1 MAKRALDTIEVG
13 IVESDDQCRQFMSAV
28 IGGTPGLHATCVCV
42 TGKDAL
48 LFFSRNRPGLFL
60 VSLFL
65 RDMPGTELIH
75 RTRLLWPDAS
85 SILLIPENHPRL
97 LVEALEAG
105 ACAYLPKPCAAD
117 ELVRAIQTVHQGG
130 AVVSSPV
137 AKAIVN
143 YFRARGSVIHRLTD
157 RERQILACMS
167 RGLSQ
172 QAMAA
177 DLGID
182 KATVRTHVRNILGK
196 LDAHSS
202 AEAIAFYLNP
212 KAPASMP
219 ELLSAAHPAP
229 PVPPPNG
236 WFRCPPR
243 TCPQLRVNRSDRGPR
258 TAEDTLKS

>member
-1 MAKRALDTIEVG
+1 MAGQGSDTIEVG

-28 IGGTPGLHATCVCV
+28 IGGTPGLRATCACS

-48 LFFSRNRPGLFL
+48 WLFAQNHPGLFL

-65 RDMPGTELIH
+65 RDMPGTELIQ
-75 RTRLLWPDAS
+75 RTRALWPGAS
-85 SILLIPENHPRL
+85 PILLIPANHPRL

-117 ELVRAIQTVHQGG
+117 ELVRAIWTVHQGG

-137 AKAIVN
+137 AKAIVD
-143 YFRARGSVIHRLTD
+143 YFRDRGSVIHRLTD
-157 RERQILACMS
+157 RESPVLTCMS

-212 KAPASMP
+212 QAPASAKEP
-219 ELLSAAHPAP
+219 PPPAQPPAP
-229 PVPPPNG
+229 VLFPNG
-236 WFRCPPR
+236 RFRCPRR
-243 TCPQLRVNRSDRGPR
+243 TSHQLRVN
-258 TAEDTLKS
+258 

>member
-1 MAKRALDTIEVG
+1 MYFMAGRALDIIEVG

-28 IGGTPGLHATCVCV
+28 IGGTPGLHATCVCA

-48 LFFSRNRPGLFL
+48 LFFARNRPGLFL

-65 RDMPGTELIH
+65 RDMPGTELIQ

-85 SILLIPENHPRL
+85 PILLIPENHPRL
-97 LVEALEAG
+97 LVEALEAS

-117 ELVRAIQTVHQGG
+117 ELVRAIRTVHQGG

-137 AKAIVN
+137 AKAIVD

-157 RERQILACMS
+157 RESQVLTCMS

-212 KAPASMP
+212 QAPALAP
-219 ELLSAAHPAP
+219 ELLPLAHPPAP
-229 PVPPPNG
+229 VLSPNG
-236 WFRCPPR
+236 RFHFRPR
-243 TCPQLRVNRSDRGPR
+243 PCNHLGVP
-258 TAEDTLKS
+258 